1 MRPLH
6 IVWQRLVDSRGRT
19 CTRCGATREAL
30 ERAVA
35 KLKGALAPLGLE
47 PTLETRE
54 IGDAAFKRDPS
65 ASNRIWI
72 ADRSLEEWLG
82 ARSGSSQCC
91 SVCGDSECR
100 TVELGETVF
109 EEIPEE
115 LILKAALVAAAQ
127 ALAPAGA
134 APAGRGKR
142 DSCAPECCA
151 PQEKTV

>member
-6 IVWQRLVDSRGRT
+6 IVWQRLVDSSGRT
-19 CTRCGATREAL
+19 CARCGATREAL
-30 ERAVA
+30 EHAIA

-47 PTLETRE
+47 PRLETRE
-54 IGDAAFKRDPS
+54 IGEAAFKSDPS

-82 ARSGSSQCC
+82 ASSGSSRCC

-127 ALAPAGA
+127 ALAPTGA
-134 APAGRGKR
+134 ASASRGKE
-142 DSCAPECCA
+142 DACGPGCCLPA
-151 PQEKTV
+151 KR

>member
-19 CTRCGATREAL
+19 CTRCGATHQAL
-30 ERAVA
+30 EHAVA
-35 KLKGALAPLGLE
+35 KLKFALAPLGLE
-47 PTLETRE
+47 PALEIRE
-54 IGDAAFKRDPS
+54 ISEAAFKSDPS

-72 ADRSLEEWLG
+72 AVRSLEEWLG
-82 ARSGSSQCC
+82 ASSGSSQCC

-100 TVELGETVF
+100 TVELGESVF

-127 ALAPAGA
+127 QLAAAGE
-134 APAGRGKR
+134 APSGQGER
-142 DSCAPECCA
+142 DSCRPECCA
-151 PQEKTV
+151 PQQKAV

>member
-1 MRPLH
+1 MRPLP
-6 IVWQRLVDSRGRT
+6 IIWQRLVDSRGRT
-19 CTRCGATREAL
+19 CTRCGATHEAL
-30 ERAVA
+30 EHAVA

-47 PTLETRE
+47 PALEIRE
-54 IGDAAFKRDPS
+54 ISEAAFKSDPS

-82 ARSGSSQCC
+82 ASAGSSQCC

-127 ALAPAGA
+127 ALAPAGD
-134 APAGRGKR
+134 APAGKGEQN
-142 DSCAPECCA
+142 SCGPECCLPA
-151 PQEKTV
+151 KR

>member
-6 IVWQRLVDSRGRT
+6 IVWQRLVDARGRT
-19 CTRCGATREAL
+19 CARCGATQAAL
-30 ERAVA
+30 EHAVA

-47 PTLETRE
+47 PALEIRAISE
-54 IGDAAFKRDPS
+54 AAFKSDPS

-82 ARSGSSQCC
+82 ASSGSSQCC
-91 SVCGDSECR
+91 SVCGESECR

-115 LILKAALVAAAQ
+115 LILKAALAAAGE
-127 ALAPAGA
+127 ALAPAGT
-134 APAGRGKR
+134 APARGRERNAGG
-142 DSCAPECCA
+142 PECCPPA
-151 PQEKTV
+151 KR

>member
-19 CTRCGATREAL
+19 CTRCGATHEAL
-30 ERAVA
+30 GHAVA
-35 KLKGALAPLGLE
+35 KLKSALAPLGLE
-47 PTLETRE
+47 PTLEIRE
-54 IGDAAFKRDPS
+54 VTEAAFKSDPS

-127 ALAPAGA
+127 ALASTVE

-142 DSCAPECCA
+142 DSCGPECCLPA
-151 PQEKTV
+151 KH

>member
-1 MRPLH
+1 MKQLN

-19 CTRCGATREAL
+19 CTRCGTTHEAL
-30 ERAVA
+30 EHAVE
-35 KLKGALAPLGLE
+35 KLKSALAPLGLE

-54 IGDAAFKRDPS
+54 IGEAAFKGDPT

-82 ARSGSSQCC
+82 ATSGSSPCC

-127 ALAPAGA
+127 ALAPAGE
-134 APAGRGKR
+134 APAGRGER
-142 DSCAPECCA
+142 DSCMPECCA
-151 PQEKTV
+151 PSKR

>member
-6 IVWQRLVDSRGRT
+6 IIWQRLVDSRGRT
-19 CTRCGATREAL
+19 CTRCGATHEAL
-30 ERAVA
+30 EHAVTR
-35 KLKGALAPLGLE
+35 LKSALAPLGLE
-47 PTLETRE
+47 PTLEIRE
-54 IGDAAFKRDPS
+54 VSEAAFKSDPS

-91 SVCGDSECR
+91 SVCGDSQCR

-127 ALAPAGA
+127 VLAPAGE
-134 APAGRGKR
+134 APAGRGER
-142 DSCAPECCA
+142 DSCRPECCPPA
-151 PQEKTV
+151 KH